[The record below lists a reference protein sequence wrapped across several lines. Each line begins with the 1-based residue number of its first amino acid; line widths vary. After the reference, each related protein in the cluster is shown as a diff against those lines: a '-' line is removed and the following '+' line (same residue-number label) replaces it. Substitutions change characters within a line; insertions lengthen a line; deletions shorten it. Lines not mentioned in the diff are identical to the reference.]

1 MKIRFAVLSVLV
13 LTSVVACSQSPTA
26 PSRNRLSPNTAA
38 VDNEVVDTTNRIGGT
53 VGSGH

>member
-13 LTSVVACSQSPTA
+13 LASVVACSQSPTA
-26 PSRNRLSPNTAA
+26 PSRNRLSPNTAV
-38 VDNEVVDTTNRIGGT
+38 VDNEVVDTTTRIGGT